1 VTEGLD
7 LDAYLARIAYEG
19 ELAPTPDTLAGLHR
33 AHALTIPF
41 ENLDIL
47 LGRPILLDVPSLQ
60 TKLVDGR
67 RGGYCFEQN
76 ALFAAVLEA
85 VGFEVTRLAA
95 RVRMG
100 DSAPRPRTHMGLMV
114 EAGDGRWLADVGF
127 GADGLLDPIPFEGD
141 APVRQG
147 VWTYQLGREGDLF
160 VVRSWHGD
168 AWLDLYSFDLQR
180 QLPVDYEV
188 ANHFTSTWPGS
199 SFVKHVTVQRPGP
212 DERLVLWERSLLVQR
227 VGSEERTDVRD
238 SEQLLQI
245 LADRFNL
252 EFPAGTR
259 FPPSERS

>member
-1 VTEGLD
+1 
-7 LDAYLARIAYEG
+7 
-19 ELAPTPDTLAGLHR
+19 
-33 AHALTIPF
+33 
-41 ENLDIL
+41 
-47 LGRPILLDVPSLQ
+47 
-60 TKLVDGR
+60 
-67 RGGYCFEQN
+67 
-76 ALFAAVLEA
+76 
-85 VGFEVTRLAA
+85 
-95 RVRMG
+95 
-100 DSAPRPRTHMGLMV
+100 MGLMV

-168 AWLDLYSFDLQR
+168 AWLDLYSFDLQP